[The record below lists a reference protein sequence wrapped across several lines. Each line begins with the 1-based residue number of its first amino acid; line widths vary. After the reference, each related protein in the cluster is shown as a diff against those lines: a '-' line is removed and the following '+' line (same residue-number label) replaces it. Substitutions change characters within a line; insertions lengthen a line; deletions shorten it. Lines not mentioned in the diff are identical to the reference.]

1 MKNPARLVLAALP
14 LLCVSLFAPSG
25 ASAQGMNF
33 HLEPADG
40 VIPIA
45 KKGGEKCLYRDSQK
59 YPRRNCPVVRITP
72 RFDGVSARPSQV
84 TLVKILPITPS
95 VRISGLERASDAPAT
110 TTTTASATL
119 KAAVDAAKAAY
130 DAADAALETKSNL
143 STRAARAN
151 TVAELRD
158 LREKRRAYLV
168 ALRAYQAA
176 GDAARAATD
185 AAKRHD
191 SATRAVKTD
200 GTIREEFRPV
210 GYTPLAGDQYAVYGE
225 DYFLDIGEF
234 KLMPDG
240 TIDPPFFEVRGLKV
254 TEERD
259 LTAMIGLYAVTGDLK
274 YNRAAHLGGSIA
286 EIAVKFQAPQDTEPT
301 VELYLAPVNEDGG
314 IAANDQRGPHL
325 EKLGAGVIQPVRLKA
340 RLHKPRTL
348 ESLAAD
354 EEIRLKL
361 SELPGIVTL
370 PLPRTSAPANPTF
383 NHNNA
388 LAGATLTYRGVE
400 YGGMQETL
408 TIAAG
413 ESSAVTDAFLVLPN
427 GLGGEWKIPDPVI
440 VDATGAPRDDVAG
453 KLSTVGLLFNVVASS
468 RAEAHT
474 DSTKTVPV
482 NRIASALFKESRRP
496 VEHQVGRGKVSQSM
510 VLVSAQLTGSFNELI
525 TMRVRGP
532 SGGHDAVEADF
543 MKRLPDGSF
552 VPLTAGE
559 FPHEYSVVVSQD
571 GDRDSRHYVPV
582 FLHDDGLVEGWEVFR
597 LSFHQSEGD
606 ATIPSNGEVTLRTS
620 YASAD
625 GGEVRGELELSGTNY
640 GIAVGAGN
648 SITFRTGTGASDLT
662 LRFSDSTGIDG
673 TRGADG
679 IISGDELIA
688 TGTWTHDPN
697 NLALSLDT
705 ASLQANL
712 EEHQFV
718 GCKSV
723 NLAGAETAQALADCE
738 LAALSTT
745 LRTIG
750 FKNATATV
758 GEGGRAAGDA
768 LTLVIT
774 PPLDAPATVEI
785 VAVGV
790 ETDAVNLSANEEN
803 NGRVTR
809 DNPIP
814 IGKDFHKVQEVQL
827 RAGAETVV
835 NGERSG
841 KSEQRFL
848 IPHLIDDLVVEPEE
862 KFKLQLR
869 PRVGDPFVVASET
882 ADGHAETTVTV
893 NDNDTATFT
902 VERNPPGQLSRGGT
916 VFVTG
921 RLSAPVQVESGD
933 DITVNE
939 ALSPISDD
947 IRFFDTNPRDGYI
960 SGAEMAVADTDGI
973 QVNSLVT
980 SSVYRHNFTD
990 FNATSTTLP
999 FDAILFPNRADPG
1012 RAHLPWHSDLFFEL
1026 PKFAPVYAG
1035 PDFSAT
1041 ATGSGNTFAAVIRIN
1056 EGGANA
1062 AGADESER
1070 EAMSATVPVK
1080 LNFDYN
1086 DDPGAD
1092 AVVVVTAHYDA
1103 DGEGGSPP
1111 RSVSKEVTYAT
1122 FENSTTVKNAVFAA
1136 ADFNALGITDDEVIN
1151 RNRVVTTTIAFD
1163 LATQRGTEFYGV
1175 RIFSDKTVRGP
1186 DIIVVDDDA
1195 TAGGQVGLHLSLAG
1209 ADGKPITRLEVGKR
1223 TDAFLLAEI
1232 RSADGE
1238 RRVAVESALAVDFS
1252 LATGDNLLTAAD
1264 LGSPLL
1270 PGGVVIRPGESR
1282 GLSARA
1288 FSLTPTKVGAF
1299 AFQMRGLAIKPSFS
1313 RNPARLSGGL
1323 NDGYS
1328 LTNDSVSVP
1337 PEWGALAS
1345 GYVAVHHSVSHSD
1358 AQRWLATLDADDA
1371 DVNEGDSGLT
1381 AAVTLRD
1388 AATEAASAFSRAGS
1402 GEALTL
1408 HYAIVAPASDL
1419 GGATAADLTLA
1430 TASGDAPRPPCARCE
1445 TEYDATL
1452 TTGSVEIASGAST
1465 ASIPLPAIVN
1475 DTDAEAAERFTLVLT
1490 ALVDSN
1496 GLPPVAN
1503 GSQIAG
1509 IGLANGAAD
1518 YIIAANDGGE
1528 TAVAG
1533 QLRATPRLVLQEELD
1548 LTASIAARRANVSRG
1563 VITIMRPEN
1572 VQGVIRGV
1580 VRAIDGTTDGAADY
1594 HLGDSFEI
1602 PAGEFS
1608 TTVLVRARG
1617 DDLTERNESFQAE
1630 ILVTEPL
1637 GVAGPASNPEVVL
1650 LDTDRPITLEVA
1662 EATVSAAEGE
1672 FLEIKVQAKQGSDPA
1687 PPRSAP
1693 VEFILTPSYPASG
1706 AAAADDLLV
1715 TVGGDTRAAA
1725 SDAELTVTGVL
1736 EPDATE
1742 ASVSFQVADDTDTT
1756 DEMMTFTVSLPSG
1769 NTVNTLDG
1777 AISIGSSAATT
1788 ATLTAAT
1795 ASAATLVIT
1804 PTTLTRVYGE
1814 AAPTEFAFTVAPAS
1828 GSAFATGDSASTT
1841 FFDSNPLTLA
1851 GADDDVA
1858 AAGTYRFQFKDA
1870 DTSTTGLQIDYA
1882 AGIDTKYDFVLAD
1895 AVYTITPKEITFTS
1909 TEVDK
1914 VYDGSALAPEV
1925 LGTFSAGVESGDE
1938 AYVYASG
1945 GVYAGKD
1952 VGDAQTITG
1961 FGLGGAQAGNYTL
1974 ASASSASGDIT
1985 AREISNLGF
1994 DGAVNAQPPGSAAVG
2009 TLTPEINR
2017 ARISADG
2024 VVAAEMDDFR
2034 AGGLQ
2039 FTAAYTTA
2047 PTERGVNQPV
2057 TVSITGDGLA
2067 DSGAFKAANYTLENT
2082 DDVTKLRGSG
2092 AEDDLTDLTGL
2103 IADVAGTLTFI
2114 RTDRSPDAKNAAI
2127 SWVAP
2132 ASTGVPNG
2140 EIAKYH
2146 VRWRTVAVEADAPAG
2161 VAAVAAGAWQ
2171 NASGASDLGED
2182 VGAATAYT
2190 IRGLQ
2195 PDVGYEVQVV
2205 AENEFG
2211 EAGRGAY
2218 SDSVVSVGIPSVAP
2232 AFISLVGTTGRIF
2245 TAEFVAPLVAAGGE
2259 AMPFYSTR
2267 KSGELAWGD
2276 PFSFDTRPGRERHVS
2291 TFGPDNTEYEV
2302 RLVLKNDFGFGPFSE
2317 SRSARTTPSGSKQL
2331 PPGYPSQG
2339 RVYARSHGGPNIDVY
2354 WNPPANITALTPV
2367 ERYEVQWRLDSAT
2380 TFAATDK
2387 ATLQADGRNV
2397 RTGRNA
2403 HVIRNLGTAEARY
2416 WVQVRACNSVGCN
2429 NWTTANE
2436 PGDTTT
2442 RITINYKL
2450 GNSDSLDRVEQMIV
2464 PNVEALQIGDRSLTV
2479 NWRPPLYADGTA
2491 IDYGFPI
2498 TTYRVRW
2505 RHGAGTDTV
2514 WRNPNGAAGEVV
2526 VNPDPDSNARRS
2538 HTISGLENGIGYQV
2552 EFWSERQREDAA
2564 GDAKVEAYISASG
2577 KDWSSWVTALRASGS
2592 PAENAVFLPRVVLTG
2607 IPRGAQPGGVP
2618 ALDALTLGAE
2628 SNTINASWSAPS
2640 GITVGGYQVR
2650 WRPYVAAGG
2659 QMHWQ
2664 VADTNATSRV
2674 IAEYTKGDPTRTA
2687 LRETPYEVQV
2697 RARNSDNDKWSAW
2710 SASQRI
2716 TPPVP
2721 ELLGLRIFAAEN
2733 AESNSHKETPSVPA
2747 FATDVFAYTAD
2758 IAEDAAVVYLT
2769 PRAAEG
2775 HEITIGKAGASNPTV
2790 ASGSR
2795 SAAISLAAG
2804 ETANVEV
2811 QVSSTRAGKTVTV
2824 SYMYALTRGGPPG
2837 PPSGVT
2843 VLPGTFDLEVAW
2855 GEPAS
2860 GGKLREY
2867 RVRWRTAGTDA
2878 VGNTR
2883 ATAPGRWLPNDAGRS
2898 AALNRQMI
2906 ITGLTPD
2913 TAYEAQ
2919 VRAINVRGVAGQWSA
2934 PVGDSP
2940 RQFTFDVDG
2949 SGASDTT
2956 DSIIVGRY
2964 LIGVRG
2970 SALTDGQTIP
2980 DDTDLE
2986 EITGKLSAGVRDN
2999 GFDVDRDGRSSAQD
3013 GIMIMRYAFGVTS
3026 GAGLTEGQTNE
3037 DAASVADN
3045 IGDLQQ

>member
-14 LLCVSLFAPSG
+14 LLCISLFAPSG

-151 TVAELRD
+151 PLAELRD

-286 EIAVKFQAPQDTEPT
+286 EIAVKFQAPADTEPT

-361 SELPGIVTL
+361 SELPGILTL

-383 NHNNA
+383 QHNNA

-482 NRIASALFKESRRP
+482 NRIASASFKESRRP

-597 LSFHQSEGD
+597 LRFHQSEGD

-648 SITFRTGTGASDLT
+648 SITYRTGTGASDLT
-662 LRFSDSTGIDG
+662 LRFSDSTGVDG

-705 ASLQANL
+705 ASLEANL
-712 EEHQFV
+712 EASQFV

-803 NGRVTR
+803 NGGGGRYPR
-809 DNPIP
+809 

-835 NGERSG
+835 NGARSG

-848 IPHLIDDLVVEPEE
+848 IPHLIDDLVVEVDE

-882 ADGHAETTVTV
+882 ADGHAESTVTV
-893 NDNDTATFT
+893 NDNDTTTFT
-902 VERNPPGQLSRGGT
+902 AEVSPPGQLSSDQT
-916 VFVTG
+916 ITLTG
-921 RLSAPVQVESGD
+921 RLSAPMQVEHRGFFEVLPEG
-933 DITVNE
+933 TGTNM
-939 ALSPISDD
+939 
-947 IRFFDTNPRDGYI
+947 RFADNNPRDGYI
-960 SGAEMAVADTDGI
+960 SGADMTVT
-973 QVNSLVT
+973 LVL
-980 SSVYRHNFTD
+980 SDDAGSFLGFGEYRHPYNGVNTSQTGSPAVP
-990 FNATSTTLP
+990 NA
-999 FDAILFPNRADPG
+999 AILLPKRGDPG
-1012 RAHLPWHSDLFFEL
+1012 RAHLPWHSDVFFEL
-1026 PKFAPVYAG
+1026 PKIAPVYAG
-1035 PDFSAT
+1035 PDFSET

-1056 EGGANA
+1056 EGGSARISGDGDA
-1062 AGADESER
+1062 RTEEKK
-1070 EAMSATVPVK
+1070 MSATVPVK
-1080 LNFDYN
+1080 LDHEY
-1086 DDPGAD
+1086 GSHHTSAD

-1103 DGEGGSPP
+1103 DGDGPLPP
-1111 RSVSKEVTYAT
+1111 RSVSEEVT
-1122 FENSTTVKNAVFAA
+1122 FVISDDSTEAKNAEFDE

-1151 RNRVVTTTIAFD
+1151 RNRVVTTTIAFSAD
-1163 LATQRGTEFYGV
+1163 TQRITKDTIRV
-1175 RIFSDKTVRGP
+1175 FSGKTVRGP

-1270 PGGVVIRPGESR
+1270 PGGVVIRSGESR

-1288 FSLTPTKVGAF
+1288 FSLAPTKVGAF
-1299 AFQMRGLAIKPSFS
+1299 VFQMRGLAIKPSFS

-1445 TEYDATL
+1445 TEYDETL

-1503 GSQIAG
+1503 GGQIAG

-1528 TAVAG
+1528 TTVAG
-1533 QLRATPRLVLQEELD
+1533 RLRATPRLVLQEELD

-1580 VRAIDGTTDGAADY
+1580 VRAIDVSTDGAADY
-1594 HLGDSFEI
+1594 HLGDFFEI

-1693 VEFILTPSYPASG
+1693 VEFILTPSPAS
-1706 AAAADDLLV
+1706 ATADDLLV

-1870 DTSTTGLQIDYA
+1870 DTSTAGLQIDYA

-1961 FGLGGAQAGNYTL
+1961 FGIGGAQAGNYTL

-1994 DGAVNAQPPGSAAVG
+1994 DGAVNAHPPGSAAVG

-2082 DDVTKLRGSG
+2082 DDVTKLRGSD
-2092 AEDDLTDLTGL
+2092 EDNLTDLTGL

-2114 RTDRSPDAKNAAI
+2114 RTDRSPDAKNAAV
-2127 SWVAP
+2127 SWRPDGA
-2132 ASTGVPNG
+2132 GVPNG

-2146 VRWRTVAVEADAPAG
+2146 VRWRTVAVEADAPVG
-2161 VAAVAAGAWQ
+2161 IAAAPAGAWQ
-2171 NASGASDLGED
+2171 NTSGASDLGED

-2218 SDSVVSVGIPSVAP
+2218 SESVISVGIPP
-2232 AFISLVGTTGRIF
+2232 ALSFTSLVNTSAAGSLV
-2245 TAEFVAPLVAAGGE
+2245 AEFVAPLVAAGGATTPVFSVRE
-2259 AMPFYSTR
+2259 QGESEWSGAFDVNPRTDRRSTL
-2267 KSGELAWGD
+2267 S
-2276 PFSFDTRPGRERHVS
+2276 VS
-2291 TFGPDNTEYEV
+2291 RGTSEI
-2302 RLVLKNDFGFGPFSE
+2302 RMALKNDFGTSPWSE
-2317 SRSARTTPSGSKQL
+2317 TRFATTSTKNDSA
-2331 PPGYPSQG
+2331 PPGFAAAG
-2339 RVYARSHGGPNIDVY
+2339 GDVFARSHGGPNIDVF
-2354 WNPPANITALTPV
+2354 WNPPANIDPQSLV
-2367 ERYEVQWRLDSAT
+2367 GRYEVQWKPDSAA

-2403 HVIRNLGTAEARY
+2403 YVIRNLGTAEARY
-2416 WVQVRACNSVGCN
+2416 QAQVRACNDTGCN
-2429 NWTTANE
+2429 AWVDARASNS
-2436 PGDTTT
+2436 D

-2450 GNSDSLDRVEQMIV
+2450 GNSDSLDRVDQMIV

-2505 RHGAGTDTV
+2505 RHGAGTDTR

-2592 PAENAVFLPRVVLTG
+2592 PAENAVFLPRVVMQG

-2628 SNTINASWSAPS
+2628 SNTINASWSVPS

-2733 AESNSHKETPSVPA
+2733 AESNAHKETPSVPA
-2747 FATDVFAYTAD
+2747 FSTENFAYTAD
-2758 IAEDAAVVYLT
+2758 IAEDASVVYLT

-2883 ATAPGRWLPNDAGRS
+2883 ATAPGRWLPNDTGRS

-2980 DDTDLE
+2980 DGADLE